1 MESDLL
7 GMHHASSSDPH
18 PILHSAL
25 LVLATLAAVV
35 LVRLLWPEASRAEL
49 LWTIDP
55 PEAARQHIRRL
66 ILPPEAIRLRPA
78 DTSPTSAAGSCGD
91 RRSGGGGSGGGG
103 GGSGGGGGGGGGGA
117 TSPSP
122 SSSLGERSTVV
133 QRVLTRGHEAASL
146 LRSPSGKQRPHPSP
160 HAFVFDPTVAAA
172 HDVTPLLVF
181 VNPGS
186 GGRQGQAALA
196 QLRSLL
202 SPQQAVG
209 SRGSRS
215 GEIWGDLGRSEE
227 E

>member
-1 MESDLL
+1 M
-7 GMHHASSSDPH
+7 
-18 PILHSAL
+18 
-25 LVLATLAAVV
+25 
-35 LVRLLWPEASRAEL
+35 RLLWPEASRAEL

-103 GGSGGGGGGGGGGA
+103 GGSGGGGGGSGDGGA

-215 GEIWGDLGRSEE
+215 GEIWGDLGRDGERWGEMGRDGEIWASAPPARGWRTRLPHRPQG
-227 E
+227 

>member
-91 RRSGGGGSGGGG
+91 RRSGGGGSGG
-103 GGSGGGGGGGGGGA
+103 
-117 TSPSP
+117 
-122 SSSLGERSTVV
+122 
-133 QRVLTRGHEAASL
+133 
-146 LRSPSGKQRPHPSP
+146 
-160 HAFVFDPTVAAA
+160 
-172 HDVTPLLVF
+172 
-181 VNPGS
+181 
-186 GGRQGQAALA
+186 
-196 QLRSLL
+196 
-202 SPQQAVG
+202 
-209 SRGSRS
+209 
-215 GEIWGDLGRSEE
+215 
-227 E
+227 